1 MSPQISDFAV
11 SELSHCKPAA
21 ELFNWLLRTFFL
33 SFFLLLLLPPPPP
46 FKFHVTVAVIVIG
59 GGGAC
64 SC

>member
-33 SFFLLLLLPPPPP
+33 YFFLLLPPPPP